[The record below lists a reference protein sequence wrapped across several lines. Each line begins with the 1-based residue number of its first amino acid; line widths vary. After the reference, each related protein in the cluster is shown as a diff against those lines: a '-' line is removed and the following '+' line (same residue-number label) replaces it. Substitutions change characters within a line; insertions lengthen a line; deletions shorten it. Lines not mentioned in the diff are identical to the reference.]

1 MLPGGAKQLPGA
13 LYPAVDQRLSR
24 CTELFGLNEE
34 FSAVAEGL
42 QRIVLDAQVQTFTMF
57 GVFDCGAARFNAS
70 DWQPRRSNIFFGK
83 GALWIVAIF
92 SKPLEI

>member
-1 MLPGGAKQLPGA
+1 
-13 LYPAVDQRLSR
+13 
-24 CTELFGLNEE
+24 
-34 FSAVAEGL
+34 
-42 QRIVLDAQVQTFTMF
+42 MF